1 MVAPVVAPPVDPP
14 VEAPEEAPID
24 DETIA
29 WRLHEE
35 LHDGEDYDEEAV
47 AHQTHVFRMLAA
59 VSVNSTKQVVRL
71 LDRQR
76 ANEVKDLVNVFN
88 VAYSAV
94 STDNLMET
102 EAATVKLHRRMAN
115 HLVGIAR
122 SLVDTTTRQMVR
134 NGARMDVHEEIY
146 STLIEDAMY
155 LRDNTLGRWV
165 NGPLAVAWIKT

>member
-1 MVAPVVAPPVDPP
+1 
-14 VEAPEEAPID
+14 
-24 DETIA
+24 
-29 WRLHEE
+29 
-35 LHDGEDYDEEAV
+35 
-47 AHQTHVFRMLAA
+47 MLAA

-115 HLVGIAR
+115 RLVGIAR

-155 LRDNTLGRWV
+155 LRDNTLGR
-165 NGPLAVAWIKT
+165 